1 MRFQHTSLMGP
12 YALEVLEVTDTTIK
26 FNGYF
31 RYDDELVT
39 KERPVHR
46 FFSPSRGVT
55 HFIAIT
61 GIKRGLDTSQFSEDE
76 EYGRICL
83 TPTEII
89 EVDYH
94 IVETI
99 TDKERYMDLC
109 VQVHEEEEK
118 YRELNYN
125 IRRERFENSL
135 K

>member
-1 MRFQHTSLMGP
+1 MAFQHMSHAGP
-12 YALEVLEVTDTTIK
+12 YALEILEVTDTTIK

-31 RYDDELVT
+31 RYEDELVT

-46 FFSPSRGVT
+46 FFSRSRGTT

-61 GIKRGLDTSQFSEDE
+61 AIRRGQDTSQFGEDE

-94 IVETI
+94 ILETI
-99 TDKERYMDLC
+99 TDKERYMDLWM
-109 VQVHEEEEK
+109 QMREEE
-118 YRELNYN
+118 
-125 IRRERFENSL
+125 
-135 K
+135 